1 MNPALQQMLSQAEN
15 SAKQS
20 SGNPMDL
27 NSIPGNI
34 AKGFGQTPGL
44 DKPIGQGIGG
54 KTIQDTVNEG
64 SLVKSIAPGGE
75 LDGLKNI
82 QTVDNSAKI
91 SGNVMT
97 APNLQHAALG
107 TNKGGQGQGQ

>member
-1 MNPALQQMLSQAEN
+1 MNPALQQALSQAEN

-44 DKPIGQGIGG
+44 DKPITGHQDKGIIGAIDDG
-54 KTIQDTVNEG
+54 NLVKTFVGNIDGLKAIQTMDNAAKINTD
-64 SLVKSIAPGGE
+64 KSIADKTTNQG
-75 LDGLKNI
+75 
-82 QTVDNSAKI
+82 I
-91 SGNVMT
+91 SS
-97 APNLQHAALG
+97 QS
-107 TNKGGQGQGQ
+107 KG

>member
-1 MNPALQQMLSQAEN
+1 MSEMNPALQQMLSQAEN

-34 AKGFGQTPGL
+34 AKGFGQTPGF
-44 DKPIGQGIGG
+44 DKPIGQGVGAQNLSEMNP
-54 KTIQDTVNEG
+54 TIM
-64 SLVKSIAPGGE
+64 KSMTGIDPQA
-75 LDGLKNI
+75 LQAL
-82 QTVDNSAKI
+82 QTVDNSAQI

>member
-1 MNPALQQMLSQAEN
+1 MSEMNPALQQMLSQAEN

-27 NSIPGNI
+27 NSIPGSI

-44 DKPIGQGIGG
+44 DKPIGQGVGAQNLSEMNP
-54 KTIQDTVNEG
+54 TIMK
-64 SLVKSIAPGGE
+64 SLTGIDPQA
-75 LDGLKNI
+75 LQAL

>member
-1 MNPALQQMLSQAEN
+1 MSEMNPALQQMLSQAEN

-20 SGNPMDL
+20 SGNPMEL
-27 NSIPGNI
+27 NSIPGSI
-34 AKGFGQTPGL
+34 GKGFGQTAGF
-44 DKPIGQGIGG
+44 DKPIGQGVGAQNLSEMNPKIMTSMTG
-54 KTIQDTVNEG
+54 IDPQA
-64 SLVKSIAPGGE
+64 LQA
-75 LDGLKNI
+75 L
-82 QTVDNSAKI
+82 QTVDHSAKI

>member
-1 MNPALQQMLSQAEN
+1 MAEMNPALQQALSQAEN

-44 DKPIGQGIGG
+44 DKPVTSHQDKGIIGAIDDG
-54 KTIQDTVNEG
+54 K
-64 SLVKSIAPGGE
+64 LMKSIAPVGD
-75 LDGLKNI
+75 LDGLKAI
-82 QTVDNSAKI
+82 QTMDNAAKI
-91 SGNVMT
+91 NTDKSIADKT
-97 APNLQHAALG
+97 
-107 TNKGGQGQGQ
+107 TNQGISSQSKG